1 MPLPTRETS
10 VEIAARYDANP
21 AVNEGLFCA
30 RGAESTDPFALMYL
44 TGYGLRFDYKRA
56 NPVDAFQTLPLG
68 MRRVLRVDAAG
79 LTLDDAASP
88 QLPNTTGEQTFT
100 AGGELYLLSMHAG
113 GGSIGSYMT
122 GMFCGSRAWSD
133 YQNRTAE
140 TLLFDIVPCRR
151 NGVVALVNVKT
162 HEVVPHAGM
171 LAAGEMEFMG
181 TGVIAQ
187 SATVDKPVPGLAIFF
202 R

>member
-1 MPLPTRETS
+1 
-10 VEIAARYDANP
+10 
-21 AVNEGLFCA
+21 
-30 RGAESTDPFALMYL
+30 
-44 TGYGLRFDYKRA
+44 
-56 NPVDAFQTLPLG
+56 
-68 MRRVLRVDAAG
+68 
-79 LTLDDAASP
+79 
-88 QLPNTTGEQTFT
+88 
-100 AGGELYLLSMHAG
+100 MHAG
-113 GGSIGSYMT
+113 GGSVGSYMT

-151 NGVVALVNVKT
+151 NGVVALVDVKT
-162 HEVVPHAGM
+162 HEEVPHSGT

>member
-1 MPLPTRETS
+1 M
-10 VEIAARYDANP
+10 NG
-21 AVNEGLFCA
+21 AV
-30 RGAESTDPFALMYL
+30 
-44 TGYGLRFDYKRA
+44 
-56 NPVDAFQTLPLG
+56 
-68 MRRVLRVDAAG
+68 
-79 LTLDDAASP
+79 SP

-113 GGSIGSYMT
+113 GGSVGSYMT

-151 NGVVALVNVKT
+151 NGVVALVDLKT
-162 HEVVPHAGM
+162 HEVVSHTGT
-171 LAAGEMEFMG
+171 LAAGEMELMG

-187 SATVDKPVPGLAIFF
+187 SATVSSLSGFVIIV